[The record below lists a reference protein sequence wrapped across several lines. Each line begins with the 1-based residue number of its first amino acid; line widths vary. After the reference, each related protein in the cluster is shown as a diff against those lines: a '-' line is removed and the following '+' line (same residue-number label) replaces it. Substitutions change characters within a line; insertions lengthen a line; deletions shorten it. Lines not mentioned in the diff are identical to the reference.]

1 MIQPHQPGRRSLLA
15 ASAALAAA
23 PLTPATAQHAHA
35 NHGEPAPPISRASP
49 LPERVKLKLAWNAT
63 ALCTSPIAV
72 AEREGIFARYNLDV
86 ELVNFGASTEA
97 LLEAIATGHADA
109 GVGMALRWLKPL
121 EQGFDVRITA
131 GTHGGCMRLLAGRGT
146 GITDDLASLR
156 GKTIA
161 VTDMAAPDK
170 NFFSILLARHGV
182 NPERDVTWK
191 VFPANV
197 FELALSRGEVQ
208 AIALGDPLA
217 WQFRRR
223 LDLVEISTNLHED
236 YAHRACC
243 VLGVRG
249 SLLRSNRPVAAALTQ
264 ALLDAQQ
271 LVNGNH
277 DLAAR
282 TFAAYAPG
290 GVSVAEMSE
299 ILQSHTHGHSPV
311 GTELRDELQAYIT
324 DLKRINVIRANTD
337 PARMADRITGTVFA
351 G

>member
-1 MIQPHQPGRRSLLA
+1 MTQHSLRGRRALLA

-23 PLTPATAQHAHA
+23 PLAPALAQQHSHAGHTA
-35 NHGEPAPPISRASP
+35 PAPAAGAAR
-49 LPERVKLKLAWNAT
+49 LPERTKLKLTWNAT

-72 AEREGIFARYNLDV
+72 AEREGIFDRYNLDV
-86 ELVNFGASTEA
+86 ELINFGASTEA

-131 GTHGGCMRLLAGRGT
+131 GTHGGCMRLLGGKGT
-146 GITDDLASLR
+146 GITEDLASLR
-156 GKTIA
+156 GKTIG

-191 VFPANV
+191 VYPANV

-223 LDLVEISTNLHED
+223 LDLVEVSTNLHED

-249 SLLRSNRPVAAALTQ
+249 SLIRSNRPVAAALTQ
-264 ALLDAQQ
+264 ALIDAQQ

-311 GTELRDELQAYIT
+311 GAQLRDELQAYIT

-337 PARMADRITGTVFA
+337 PARMAERISATVLS
-351 G
+351 

>member
-1 MIQPHQPGRRSLLA
+1 MIQTRRSLLA
-15 ASAALAAA
+15 GSAVLAAA
-23 PLTPATAQHAHA
+23 PLAPAFAQSHQHHGHATTPPSLAAA
-35 NHGEPAPPISRASP
+35 R
-49 LPERVKLKLAWNAT
+49 LPELTKLKLTWNAT

-72 AEREGIFARYNLDV
+72 AQQAGIFARYNLDV
-86 ELVNFGASTEA
+86 ELINFGASTEA
-97 LLEAIATGHADA
+97 LLEGIATGHADA

-121 EQGFDVRITA
+121 EQGFDVKITA
-131 GTHGGCMRLLAGRGT
+131 GTHGGCMRLLGAQGT
-146 GITDDLASLR
+146 GITDDITSLR

-170 NFFSILLARHGV
+170 NFFSILFARHGI

-208 AIALGDPLA
+208 AVALGDPLA
-217 WQFRRR
+217 YQYRKR
-223 LDLVEISTNLHED
+223 LNLIEVSTNLSED
-236 YAHRACC
+236 YADRACC

-249 SLLRSNRPVAAALTQ
+249 SLIRSNRPVAAALSQ
-264 ALLDAQQ
+264 ALVDAQT
-271 LVNGNH
+271 LVSRDH

-311 GTELRDELQAYIT
+311 GTQLRDELQAYIV

-337 PARMADRITGTVFA
+337 PARMAERITANVFA
-351 G
+351 

>member
-1 MIQPHQPGRRSLLA
+1 MSTRRTLLA
-15 ASAALAAA
+15 TGLALPVLSLVAARAQQHQHGHAPAA
-23 PLTPATAQHAHA
+23 P
-35 NHGEPAPPISRASP
+35 RALP
-49 LPERVKLKLAWNAT
+49 LPEKTPLKLTWNAT

-72 AEREGIFARYNLDV
+72 AQEAGHFARYNLEV
-86 ELVNFGASTEA
+86 ELINFGASTEA

-121 EQGFDVRITA
+121 EQGFDVKIVA
-131 GTHGGCMRLLAGRGT
+131 GTHGGCMRLLGARNA
-146 GITDDLASLR
+146 GITEDIASLK

-170 NFFSILLARHGV
+170 NFFSILLARHGIDP
-182 NPERDVTWK
+182 NRDVEWK

-208 AIALGDPLA
+208 GIALGDPLA
-217 WQFRRR
+217 WQYRNR
-223 LDLVEISTNLHED
+223 LGLIEVSTNLSED
-236 YAHRACC
+236 YAERACC

-249 SLLRSNRPVAAALTQ
+249 SLLRNNRPVAAALTQ
-264 ALLDAQQ
+264 ALIDAQQ
-271 LVNGNH
+271 AVHADH

-290 GVSVAEMSE
+290 GVSVAEMRQ
-299 ILQSHTHGHSPV
+299 ILESHTHGHSPV
-311 GTELRDELQAYIT
+311 GPQLRDELAAYLA

-337 PARMADRITGTVFA
+337 PARLADRITGNVFA
-351 G
+351 